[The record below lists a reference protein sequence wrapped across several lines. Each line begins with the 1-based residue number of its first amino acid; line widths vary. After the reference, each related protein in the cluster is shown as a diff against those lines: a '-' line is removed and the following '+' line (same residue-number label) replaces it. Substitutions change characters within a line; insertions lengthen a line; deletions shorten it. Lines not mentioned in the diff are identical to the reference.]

1 MKAREPAIHK
11 KELFNILNTH
21 AKKFSHLSID
31 EVIVNIR
38 LIRNKIMMTGY
49 GKIYYKCTTNTKY
62 FEKAKST
69 DFWLGLK

>member
-1 MKAREPAIHK
+1 MKAHEPAIHK

-21 AKKFSHLSID
+21 AKNFSHLSID

-49 GKIYYKCTTNTKY
+49 KDKY
-62 FEKAKST
+62 V
-69 DFWLGLK
+69 LIPI